1 MSIQDQIPGMT
12 DKELAALKANC
23 ARLTE
28 GADVTRRLQA
38 EELMPAIE
46 AELAARAA
54 KKPAK
59 KTAKKKAAP
68 SA

>member
-1 MSIQDQIPGMT
+1 MSIQEQIPGMT

-23 ARLTE
+23 TRLSE
-28 GADVTRRLQA
+28 GSDVTRRLAA
-38 EELMPAIE
+38 EELLPAID
-46 AELAARAA
+46 AELEARAA

-59 KTAKKKAAP
+59 KTAKKKATP